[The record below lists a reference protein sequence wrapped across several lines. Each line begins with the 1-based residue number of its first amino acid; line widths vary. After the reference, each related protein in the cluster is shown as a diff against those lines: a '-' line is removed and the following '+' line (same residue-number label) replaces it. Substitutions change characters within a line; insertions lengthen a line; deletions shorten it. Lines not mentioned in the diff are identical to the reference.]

1 MLRCEDKCY
10 KSNPLGWSRGIHRRR
25 MSFSNVSDASS
36 VLIDLQ
42 IVLNCNVWLKIKK
55 QSVKALTIMKVML
68 VEPSGSGHH
77 MALYVRHVIRK
88 LKDEMCEVS
97 LMTTRSVVGHPSFLL
112 LKNELKNVELHF
124 LPELPLI
131 SDCSSLSLLLQ
142 QMKSWLIV
150 RHEFAQIVAKKKFD
164 IVYVPTVDW
173 VAKAIEMLG
182 SPFGNVPFVVLY
194 MAPTHHRKKMGLG
207 PAGRQDWLYDRL
219 FQRLLCIP
227 TLRKVLVIDEIFFEF
242 CKLNYNGLSKKVQY
256 VPDFGELR
264 GQGSRE
270 QCRVSLGIQNE
281 AQVLLVYGSLTQ
293 RKGIVQ
299 LLEALSN
306 PAAPHELV
314 VLLAGRAS
322 EDMQALLE
330 SPAVKRLRE
339 NGRLILRIGF
349 HDDADEYQVFKA
361 SNFVWLGYVSGF
373 YGSSGV
379 LYQAVSVGLPV
390 VAMEQGLIGRIVRK
404 HQLGV
409 TVDPNSTESVLNGL
423 MEVLQLKRHG
433 CSAEAERKYTASHN
447 SLRHTEMVHAALS
460 ESNFEKNG

>member
-1 MLRCEDKCY
+1 
-10 KSNPLGWSRGIHRRR
+10 
-25 MSFSNVSDASS
+25 
-36 VLIDLQ
+36 
-42 IVLNCNVWLKIKK
+42 
-55 QSVKALTIMKVML
+55 MKVML
-68 VEPSGSGHH
+68 VEPCGSGHH

-97 LMTTRSVVGHPSFLL
+97 LMTTRSAVDHPSFHL
-112 LKNELKNVELHF
+112 LKTELKNVELHL

-131 SDCSSLSLLLQ
+131 SECSSLSLFLQ
-142 QMKSWLIV
+142 QMKFWLILH
-150 RHEFAQIVAKKKFD
+150 REFTQIIARKKFD

-173 VAKAIEMLG
+173 VAKAMEMLG

-194 MAPTHHRKKMGLG
+194 MAPTHHRKPMGLG

-219 FQRLLCIP
+219 FRRFLRIN
-227 TLRKVLVIDEIFFEF
+227 TLRKVLVIDEVFFEF
-242 CKLNYNGLSKKVQY
+242 CQMNYGGFAEKVQY

-270 QCRVSLGIQNE
+270 QCRVSLGIPNE

-306 PAAPHELV
+306 PAVPHELV
-314 VLLAGRAS
+314 VLLAGKAS
-322 EDMQALLE
+322 EDMKALFE

-339 NGRLILRIGF
+339 NKRLILRISF
-349 HDDADEYQVFKA
+349 HDDADEYRVFKA

-379 LYQAVSVGLPV
+379 LYQAVSVGLPL
-390 VAMEQGLIGRIVRK
+390 VAMEQGLIGRMVKK

-409 TVDPNSTESVLNGL
+409 TVDPNSSKSVLNGL
-423 MEVLQLKRHG
+423 IETLQLMRHG
-433 CSAEAERKYTASHN
+433 WSAEEERKFAASHN
-447 SLRHTEMVHAALS
+447 SQRHTEMVHSALF
-460 ESNFEKNG
+460 ESNLEQDA

>member
-1 MLRCEDKCY
+1 
-10 KSNPLGWSRGIHRRR
+10 
-25 MSFSNVSDASS
+25 
-36 VLIDLQ
+36 
-42 IVLNCNVWLKIKK
+42 
-55 QSVKALTIMKVML
+55 MKVML

-77 MALYVRHVIRK
+77 MALYVRHVVRK
-88 LKDEMCEVS
+88 LKDEACEVS
-97 LMTTRSVVGHPSFLL
+97 LLTTRSAVAHPGFRLL
-112 LKNELKNVELHF
+112 ETDIKNVELHF

-150 RHEFAQIVAKKKFD
+150 RREFAQIVARKKFD

-423 MEVLQLKRHG
+423 MEVLQLKRNG
-433 CSAEAERKYTASHN
+433 CSAEAERKFTTSHN
-447 SLRHTEMVHAALS
+447 SLRYTEMVHAALS
-460 ESNFEKNG
+460 ESNFEKDG

>member
-1 MLRCEDKCY
+1 M
-10 KSNPLGWSRGIHRRR
+10 
-25 MSFSNVSDASS
+25 
-36 VLIDLQ
+36 
-42 IVLNCNVWLKIKK
+42 IKGNNN
-55 QSVKALTIMKVML
+55 KVML

-77 MALYVRHVIRK
+77 MALYVRHVVRK
-88 LKDEMCEVS
+88 LKEEACEVS
-97 LMTTRSVVGHPSFLL
+97 LLTTRSAVAHPSFRLL
-112 LKNELKNVELHF
+112 NADLKNVELHF

-150 RHEFAQIVAKKKFD
+150 RREFAQIVARKKFD

-173 VAKAIEMLG
+173 VAKAIEMFG
-182 SPFGNVPFVVLY
+182 SPFKNVPFVVLY
-194 MAPTHHRKKMGLG
+194 MAPTHHRLPMGLG

-219 FQRLLCIP
+219 FRRLLRIR
-227 TLRKVLVIDEIFFEF
+227 TLRKVLVIDEVFFDF
-242 CKLNYNGLSKKVQY
+242 CKLNYGVLSEKVKY
-256 VPDFGELR
+256 VPDFGEIR

-270 QCRVSLGIQNE
+270 QCRVLLGIPNE
-281 AQVLLVYGSLTQ
+281 VLVLLVYGSLTK

-299 LLEALSN
+299 LLEAISN
-306 PAAPHELV
+306 PAVPHEFI
-314 VLLAGRAS
+314 VLLAGKAS
-322 EDMQALLE
+322 EDMQAILE
-330 SPAVKRLRE
+330 SPSVQILKA

-349 HDDADEYQVFKA
+349 HDDADEYRVFMA
-361 SNFVWLGYVSGF
+361 SNFVWLGYASGF

-390 VAMEQGLIGRIVRK
+390 LATEQGLIGRIVRK

-447 SLRHTEMVHAALS
+447 SLRHTEMVHAALLK
-460 ESNFEKNG
+460 SNLEQDA